1 MYIRKSTVEDYERIM
16 EIYAHARAFMAENGN
31 PNQWGPRCWPPG
43 ELVRQDVEENGC
55 GYVCV
60 AEEAD
65 IEAMRGTGSGAADE
79 AAQHETC
86 TASGLKEDEQ
96 KEDELKDGTVI
107 GAFYYTYGVED
118 PTYINIEDGNWMD
131 FSPYGVVHRMAGSG
145 QLKGTGAAI
154 LNWAFEKSGHLR
166 VDTHGDNKV
175 LQNLLGKLGFTHCG
189 TIYVKEDNYPRLAYE
204 KVK

>member
-1 MYIRKSTVEDYERIM
+1 MYIRKSTVEDLERIM
-16 EIYAHARAFMAENGN
+16 EIYAHARQFMAETGN
-31 PNQWGPRCWPPG
+31 PNQWGPTCWPPR
-43 ELVRQDVEENGC
+43 EVVRQDVEENGG
-55 GYVCV
+55 GYVLV
-60 AEEAD
+60 AEKED
-65 IEAMRGTGSGAADE
+65 IETLRTLEAADAKAKE
-79 AAQHETC
+79 EQSRAGGTSETKD
-86 TASGLKEDEQ
+86 A
-96 KEDELKDGTVI
+96 ELKDGTVI
-107 GAFYYTYGVED
+107 GAFYYIYGVED